1 MPISSKCLAGPIPDN
16 INNCGELNTPPQSMT
31 SRLASARTVA
41 PRCTNSTPVAR
52 VPRSVTLVARA
63 SVRSV
68 RLGRCS
74 TGFRYAF
81 DADALRPFQI
91 VHWLSPKP
99 TGSAPF
105 GSSVTG
111 HPAS

>member
-41 PRCTNSTPVAR
+41 PEVYNSTPVAR

-63 SVRSV
+63 SVCSV
-68 RLGRCS
+68 RLGRPAAPASDTRSTPMPSGRSKLS
-74 TGFRYAF
+74 TGCRRSQPV
-81 DADALRPFQI
+81 RP
-91 VHWLSPKP
+91 HSDHL
-99 TGSAPF
+99 
-105 GSSVTG
+105 
-111 HPAS
+111 